1 MQRWQKWMQTG
12 VVQLTSRDSVRLA
25 QHVPAQLGNFCP
37 FAKPLTMAWTIGCM
51 DWAGKWYFGDGTS
64 KWKQLVEQ
72 YSPWQLA
79 LAPSEKSLEQI
90 AKEQSLLA
98 KKQKEQELE
107 NIRRVALLYIRAQ
120 IVDIYKKHDRSKLGV
135 VDALLEEWKGQE
147 DVLLWNVQH
156 KYLVEGAKQSRGLGR
171 CWPG

>member
-1 MQRWQKWMQTG
+1 M
-12 VVQLTSRDSVRLA
+12 RLS
-25 QHVPAQLGNFCP
+25 
-37 FAKPLTMAWTIGCM
+37 
-51 DWAGKWYFGDGTS
+51 GKWYFGDGTS
-64 KWKQLVEQ
+64 KWKQLVQQ

-79 LAPSEKSLEQI
+79 LAPPEKTPERI
-90 AKEQSLLA
+90 AKEHTLLA
-98 KKQKEQELE
+98 KNQKEQELE

-120 IVDIYKKHDRSKLGV
+120 IVDIYKKHNRSKLND

-147 DVLLWNVQH
+147 DVLLWNIQH